1 MKVSPKYAK
10 TYGKPDVI
18 IASSPHPLTM
28 IAGIRMAR
36 KFKIPCICEVRD
48 LWPEAIFAFGKLTE
62 HSLLGKLLT
71 AGEHWIYRNADA
83 LIFTK
88 EGDTDYI
95 KTHKWDTDNG
105 GDIDLTKCHYIN
117 NGVNVEAFLQDIA
130 DNPIKDTDLLDNKFH
145 VVYIGSIR
153 PVNDVSMLLD
163 AAALLKGHSDIQ
175 FLIYGDGNQ
184 KEALQQRVL
193 GEGLTNVKMKGHVN
207 RRFIPYILSK
217 SSVNILNYSQSK
229 YNWTRGNSS
238 NKLFEYMASGKPIIS
253 TIKMGY
259 CILEKYQCGFSL
271 ETSTPE
277 ELAKTILKVHD
288 MPQEQYEEMGRNAQ
302 TGAEKLFIFKQ
313 WFIAFRKKQPFFVPF
328 AMNGFQIIRPPAGRF
343 FADPFIIEN
352 EGKNYIFFEDYRLRT
367 RKGVISCIEIDEQG
381 NCSEPQTILEKE
393 YHLAYP
399 FLLKTEQGI
408 FMIPDTSANN
418 TIELY
423 EAVKFPYQ
431 WALKRVM
438 MNGFKASDSTIY
450 LHNEKLWL
458 FTNIMNPHEPAGKGE
473 LCVFYADSLFGEWQP
488 HRRNPVN
495 QDPRTARPAGNI
507 FFHDGKI

>member
-1 MKVSPKYAK
+1 MVEGKRDIPKKNIWFFHHYAVLPSMSGQIRPFNFGKLLKEVGFGATIFAASYLHHSDVNLINDGRKCLFNNEYGVPFVFVSTPSSASGVVARIKNMVAFCFGVLAVSKQYAK
-10 TYGKPDVI
+10 AQGKPDVI

-48 LWPEAIFAFGKLTE
+48 LWPEAIFAFGKLKE

-95 KTHKWDTDNG
+95 KAHKWDTDNG

-163 AAALLKGHSDIQ
+163 AAALLKEHCDIQ

-193 GEGLTNVKMKGHVN
+193 DEGLTNVKMKGHVD
-207 RRFIPYILSK
+207 RRFIPYVLSK

-302 TGAEKLFIFKQ
+302 IGAANFDYKTLTAKLIAV
-313 WFIAFRKKQPFFVPF
+313 IESAFRK
-328 AMNGFQIIRPPAGRF
+328 
-343 FADPFIIEN
+343 
-352 EGKNYIFFEDYRLRT
+352 
-367 RKGVISCIEIDEQG
+367 
-381 NCSEPQTILEKE
+381 
-393 YHLAYP
+393 
-399 FLLKTEQGI
+399 
-408 FMIPDTSANN
+408 
-418 TIELY
+418 
-423 EAVKFPYQ
+423 
-431 WALKRVM
+431 
-438 MNGFKASDSTIY
+438 
-450 LHNEKLWL
+450 
-458 FTNIMNPHEPAGKGE
+458 
-473 LCVFYADSLFGEWQP
+473 
-488 HRRNPVN
+488 
-495 QDPRTARPAGNI
+495 
-507 FFHDGKI
+507 